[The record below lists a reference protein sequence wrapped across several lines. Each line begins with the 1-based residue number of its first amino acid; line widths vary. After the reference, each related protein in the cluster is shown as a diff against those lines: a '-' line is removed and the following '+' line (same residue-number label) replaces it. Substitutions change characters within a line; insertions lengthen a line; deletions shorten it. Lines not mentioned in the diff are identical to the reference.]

1 MEKKLK
7 VWFDK
12 CKKPIVILGSIV
24 IIALVVFLIKETL
37 ANPYSGYLKNQTVD
51 GLSFEN
57 ASIVYENGVTTF
69 KAEVHNETDDIYTL
83 KNISIKLTD
92 EENNEFILIGYIGE
106 SLEKEEAKYLQASID
121 QDLSSSLK
129 LEYVVNK

>member
-1 MEKKLK
+1 M
-7 VWFDK
+7 V
-12 CKKPIVILGSIV
+12 
-24 IIALVVFLIKETL
+24 
-37 ANPYSGYLKNQTVD
+37 
-51 GLSFEN
+51 
-57 ASIVYENGVTTF
+57 VYENGVTTLF
-69 KAEVHNETDDIYTL
+69 KVEIHNETDDIYTL

>member
-37 ANPYSGYLKNQTVD
+37 ANPYSGYLKNQT
-51 GLSFEN
+51 
-57 ASIVYENGVTTF
+57 I
-69 KAEVHNETDDIYTL
+69 I
-83 KNISIKLTD
+83 
-92 EENNEFILIGYIGE
+92 
-106 SLEKEEAKYLQASID
+106 
-121 QDLSSSLK
+121 
-129 LEYVVNK
+129 